1 MFLAAPE
8 PPQNVTVVDV
18 TETNVTLNWTMPE
31 DNNAPILGY
40 QISYYLPEFIGEEI
54 IFGEEV
60 IVNVS
65 GRETQETVMSL
76 HPFVNYTFT
85 VTAFNEIGDSEKS
98 DPISVL
104 TNESGWLV
112 FSINCYNM
120 LLAMVVTKA
129 SVCVHN

>member
-1 MFLAAPE
+1 M
-8 PPQNVTVVDV
+8 VDV
-18 TETNVTLNWTMPE
+18 TEMSVTLSWTMPE

-40 QISYYLPEFIGEEI
+40 RISYYLPEFIGEDI
-54 IFGEEV
+54 IFGEEA

-65 GRETQETVMSL
+65 GQVTQETVMSL

-85 VTAFNEIGDSEKS
+85 VTAFNEIGDSGRS
-98 DPISVL
+98 DAVSVL

-112 FSINCYNM
+112 FSIYCYNM
-120 LLAMVVTKA
+120 LLAMLVTKA